1 MVKRKVGYGGDWID
15 NLFLVNDKKFFFLQ
29 RAAHLAV
36 NKVRQ
41 SGAKKE
47 L

>member
-1 MVKRKVGYGGDWID
+1 MVKRKVGYGGDWFD
-15 NLFLVNDKKFFFLQ
+15 NLFLVNDKKFFLQ